1 MHLLDLIHSHVS
13 DGKVEGASALTSQT
27 KGLKRRANTGT
38 ITFENVVVQYAVKLL
53 LNLTIVIMLTALNL
67 PTLPHVVTFLTLRNP
82 TRGWAHQCWIT
93 CPASCPPPP

>member
-53 LNLTIVIMLTALNL
+53 LIALKVVIMLLLFTL
-67 PTLPHVVTFLTLRNP
+67 PTLPHATTFLTLRKP
-82 TRGWAHQCWIT
+82 TRG
-93 CPASCPPPP
+93 